1 MIITSL
7 FRVLDFTGEWQRSSF
22 NHGCTVKPPR
32 RYGSLIWDPF
42 VKAWWWL
49 WWSEGYKIVI
59 TVRRDHHSIGGRPS
73 RICTLLKLK
82 FSFWS
87 SSQSFLDSS
96 HGALLQARE
105 EFFLNF
111 RAIMKF
117 LNAHVITPK
126 QPNCYLLDDKFQDNF
141 DKRLA
146 KKQWFWRENSN
157 CKQTADN
164 QMTKTASSYQKSK
177 QTAEKVNKQ
186 LSK

>member
-7 FRVLDFTGEWQRSSF
+7 FRVFDFTGEWQRSSF

-82 FSFWS
+82 FSSWS

-126 QPNCYLLDDKFQDNF
+126 QPNCYLLDDNFQDNL
-141 DKRLA
+141 DKRLT
-146 KKQWFWRENSN
+146 KKPWFWRENSN
-157 CKQTADN
+157 CKQT
-164 QMTKTASSYQKSK
+164 
-177 QTAEKVNKQ
+177 QTAIKR
-186 LSK
+186 